1 MTKIRQKT
9 GFGKFVLVVLVILLA
24 VSVSG
29 CKGKAKECPVVV
41 SQTDAIK
48 ILSFSSGYEDVP
60 VGGSVHLSMDLQNG
74 GNYEATD
81 IQADL
86 WSHPGFGIGGDT
98 QQFKTVPTLYPP
110 DLSICSEGDA
120 YSVQWDMQ
128 AGCDPRES
136 IVAASVSYMYKS
148 EGWAS
153 ILLMSQQEAERLGGQ
168 TSGTG
173 ENFPSAGPVQIE
185 IESLRNQPLIIS
197 ENARSFSIRLK
208 IQNTGD
214 GLAGY
219 KGSGYMNETTLTL
232 SGPCEF
238 VPDSP
243 ISLERENYDAY
254 TQGSSKVD
262 PWAES
267 SVDCSDQPLSGFQ
280 LQSCVIP
287 QCDCDLG
294 LLYTGSDRDELE
306 DTDCN
311 GYENPTKTVSVGTPP
326 APQTIAMEIGDR
338 CWDVYQPSMVST
350 ALNYAVF
357 TTTGDE
363 ENNKELTYADADL
376 QLRFGKQDLIK
387 TLSLKY
393 TGKMDFVKDFCTIS
407 VVSNYGYRV
416 TEQLKGKFGIYG
428 SSDEITNCRDQL
440 TT

>member
-1 MTKIRQKT
+1 MTKIKQKS
-9 GFGKFVLVVLVILLA
+9 GFGKFALVVLVILLA

-48 ILSFSSGYEDVP
+48 ILSFSPGYEDVP
-60 VGGSVHLSMDLQNG
+60 VGGSVRLSMDLQNG

-81 IQADL
+81 IKVDL
-86 WSHPGFGIGGDT
+86 WSHPGFGLYDD
-98 QQFKTVPTLYPP
+98 QQFKPVPTLYPP

-120 YSVQWDMQ
+120 YSVQWNMQ

-197 ENARSFSIRLK
+197 KNARSFSIRLK

-232 SGPCEF
+232 SGPCKF

-243 ISLERENYDAY
+243 IFLEREDYDAY
-254 TQGSSKVD
+254 TQSGSSKFD

-267 SVDCSDQPLSGFQ
+267 PVDCSDQTQSGFQ

-294 LLYTGSDRDELE
+294 QLYIGPGTDELE

-326 APQTIAMEIGDR
+326 VTQTIAMEIGDR
-338 CWDVYQPSMVST
+338 CWDVYQPSMDST
-350 ALNYAVF
+350 DLNYAVF

-363 ENNKELTYADADL
+363 ENNKELTYADAEL

-387 TLSLKY
+387 TLSLNY
-393 TGKMDFVKDFCTIS
+393 NGNMNFVKDFCTIS

-428 SSDEITNCRDQL
+428 SSDEITNCRAPL
-440 TT
+440 TN

>member
-1 MTKIRQKT
+1 MTKIKQKT
-9 GFGKFVLVVLVILLA
+9 GFGKFTLVVLVILLA

-48 ILSFSSGYEDVP
+48 ILSFSPGYEDVP
-60 VGGSVHLSMDLQNG
+60 VGGSVRLSMDLQNG

-81 IQADL
+81 ITADL
-86 WSHPGFGIGGDT
+86 WSHPGFGLGDDAT

-168 TSGTG
+168 TGGTG

-232 SGPCEF
+232 SGPC
-238 VPDSP
+238 
-243 ISLERENYDAY
+243 N
-254 TQGSSKVD
+254 
-262 PWAES
+262 
-267 SVDCSDQPLSGFQ
+267 
-280 LQSCVIP
+280 
-287 QCDCDLG
+287 
-294 LLYTGSDRDELE
+294 
-306 DTDCN
+306 
-311 GYENPTKTVSVGTPP
+311 
-326 APQTIAMEIGDR
+326 
-338 CWDVYQPSMVST
+338 
-350 ALNYAVF
+350 F
-357 TTTGDE
+357 TEG
-363 ENNKELTYADADL
+363 NNKELTYADAEL

-387 TLSLKY
+387 TLSLNY
-393 TGKMDFVKDFCTIS
+393 TGNMNFVKDFCTIS

-428 SSDEITNCRDQL
+428 SSDEITNCRAQL
-440 TT
+440 TE

>member
-9 GFGKFVLVVLVILLA
+9 GFGKFALVVLVILLA

-29 CKGKAKECPVVV
+29 CKGKAKECPVDV

-48 ILSFSSGYEDVP
+48 ILSFSPGYEDVP
-60 VGGSVHLSMDLQNG
+60 VGGSVRLSMDLQNG

-98 QQFKTVPTLYPP
+98 QQFKAVPTLYPP

-136 IVAASVSYMYKS
+136 IVAASISYMYKS

-197 ENARSFSIRLK
+197 ENATSFSIRLK
-208 IQNTGD
+208 IKNTGD

-219 KGSGYMNETTLTL
+219 KGSGYMNETMLTL
-232 SGPCEF
+232 SGPC
-238 VPDSP
+238 
-243 ISLERENYDAY
+243 N
-254 TQGSSKVD
+254 
-262 PWAES
+262 
-267 SVDCSDQPLSGFQ
+267 
-280 LQSCVIP
+280 
-287 QCDCDLG
+287 
-294 LLYTGSDRDELE
+294 
-306 DTDCN
+306 
-311 GYENPTKTVSVGTPP
+311 
-326 APQTIAMEIGDR
+326 
-338 CWDVYQPSMVST
+338 
-350 ALNYAVF
+350 F
-357 TTTGDE
+357 TE
-363 ENNKELTYADADL
+363 ENNKELTYSDAEL

-387 TLSLKY
+387 TLLLNY
-393 TGKMDFVKDFCTIS
+393 TGNINFVKDFCTIS

-428 SSDEITNCRDQL
+428 SSEEITTCRAQL
-440 TT
+440 TN

>member
-243 ISLERENYDAY
+243 ISLE
-254 TQGSSKVD
+254 
-262 PWAES
+262 
-267 SVDCSDQPLSGFQ
+267 
-280 LQSCVIP
+280 
-287 QCDCDLG
+287 
-294 LLYTGSDRDELE
+294 
-306 DTDCN
+306 
-311 GYENPTKTVSVGTPP
+311 
-326 APQTIAMEIGDR
+326 
-338 CWDVYQPSMVST
+338 
-350 ALNYAVF
+350 
-357 TTTGDE
+357 TGDE

-387 TLSLKY
+387 PLSLKY